1 MRALLALGRGQTRRG
16 GSFESFVASDSLPQA
31 KNLLVDA
38 TRLVVSP
45 GPNDDRLAAIRLLG
59 LGDPKKA
66 RQVLPE
72 LLAAREPT
80 VIQLGALQ
88 AMAGFL
94 DRSAAGE
101 ILDRWKSMSPSV
113 RREAAEVLFSKPEG
127 IESLLGAVESR
138 SLASSELDL
147 ARLRQLET
155 HSNSGFRS
163 RAKRILTSGAV
174 VSRDRAGVVANYR
187 RAIEMAGDR
196 ERGRE
201 VFAKTCAT
209 CHQAEGRGIDVGPNL
224 ATVTNRSPE
233 DLLVHILDPNRE
245 VAPNFMNYNLATV
258 QGRVFSGIIS
268 EESASAIVVKRSEG
282 ATDVIPREQIE
293 EVKSTGVSL
302 MPEGLEKGLTVQE
315 IADLIVFVRSIRATA
330 ATEPAPS
337 GTR

>member
-1 MRALLALGRGQTRRG
+1 
-16 GSFESFVASDSLPQA
+16 
-31 KNLLVDA
+31 
-38 TRLVVSP
+38 
-45 GPNDDRLAAIRLLG
+45 
-59 LGDPKKA
+59 
-66 RQVLPE
+66 
-72 LLAAREPT
+72 
-80 VIQLGALQ
+80 
-88 AMAGFL
+88 MA
-94 DRSAAGE
+94 
-101 ILDRWKSMSPSV
+101 
-113 RREAAEVLFSKPEG
+113 
-127 IESLLGAVESR
+127 
-138 SLASSELDL
+138 
-147 ARLRQLET
+147 
-155 HSNSGFRS
+155 
-163 RAKRILTSGAV
+163 SGAV
-174 VSRDRAGVVANYR
+174 PSRDRAQIVADYR
-187 RAIEMAGDR
+187 RAIALAGDR

-315 IADLIVFVRSIRATA
+315 IADLIAFVKSIRAPVA
-330 ATEPAPS
+330 VEVVPS